1 MSLVPSRHSVLG
13 CTRHVNDSTPP
24 VNLGGPLNLESSTR
38 HASGCICEEVSGEVS
53 MRREDPLKVL
63 NSSLKLKEKEE
74 EASRAQH
81 SQVLVS

>member
-1 MSLVPSRHSVLG
+1 
-13 CTRHVNDSTPP
+13 
-24 VNLGGPLNLESSTR
+24 
-38 HASGCICEEVSGEVS
+38 

-74 EASRAQH
+74 EASGAQH